1 MKQITVIILLLLT
14 TLFAQALTPKGL
26 INKYKKMPDAV
37 IQEVN
42 KKNLKNMM
50 DSTATDADI
59 EAWRTINK
67 MTAVVLPL
75 DDEQLE
81 TLSTDLNDIKDYS
94 LSMSFDMSDGS
105 EKPKPAN
112 LIQSVFSMFSTDSMT
127 LTIFSKNSSADNYLL
142 NPIMITNVFDL
153 TFIICIDGKLRPDNA
168 QDLIEVSHSETIT
181 SL

>member
-1 MKQITVIILLLLT
+1 
-14 TLFAQALTPKGL
+14 
-26 INKYKKMPDAV
+26 MPDAI

-75 DDEQLE
+75 EDEQLE
-81 TLSTDLNDIKDYS
+81 TLSSDLNAIKDYS

-112 LIQSVFSMFSTDSMT
+112 IFQSAFSMFSNDSMT
-127 LTIFSKNSSADNYLL
+127 LTIFSKNSSSDDYLL
-142 NPIMITNVFDL
+142 NPIMITNVFNL
-153 TFIICIDGKLRPDNA
+153 TFIVCIDGKLRPDKA
-168 QDLIEVSHSETIT
+168 QDFIDVSHTETI
-181 SL
+181 SPI